1 MNLSSALYRGNV
13 MHRRLR
19 PKRHRLAYK
28 LAMVLLDLDKL
39 GALDRRLRLFSLDR
53 FNLFSFRP
61 CDHGDGSTVPLRRQ
75 IEQQLNAAGIRAEG
89 LKISL
94 LTMPR
99 LLGFAFNPISL
110 YFCADANGELVAVL
124 YEVNNTFGQ
133 RHTYLLE
140 VGTQSGAVIDQDAP
154 KRLHVSP
161 FMAMD
166 QHYAFRLVPPGERL
180 ALGITSRNEAGPL
193 LSAVLDLQREPLSDA
208 ALLRTFTAMP
218 LMTFK
223 VVAAIGW
230 EALKLWLKRVP
241 VHKLPPAPTEP
252 LTVVRARGAEIKP
265 PRV

>member
-19 PKRHRLAYK
+19 PKRHRLAYR
-28 LAMVLLDLDKL
+28 LAMVLLDLGGLD
-39 GALDRRLRLFSLDR
+39 ALDRQLRLFSVGR
-53 FNLFSFRP
+53 FNLFAFDPR
-61 CDHGDGSTVPLRRQ
+61 DHGDSSAVPLHEQ
-75 IEQQLNAAGIRAEG
+75 IEQRLGEAGIAAQG

-99 LLGFAFNPISL
+99 MLGFAFNPISL
-110 YFCADANGELVAVL
+110 YFCADAQGRLVATL

-140 VGTQSGAVIDQDAP
+140 VPEGSGIAVHQNAP

-161 FMAMD
+161 FMAME
-166 QHYAFRLVPPGERL
+166 QSYAFRLLVPDERL
-180 ALGITSRNEAGPL
+180 ALGITSRDAQGPL
-193 LSAVLDLQREPLSDA
+193 LSAVLDLHRQPLSDA
-208 ALLRTFTAMP
+208 ALLRTFAAMP
-218 LMTFK
+218 LMTLK

-241 VHKLPPAPTEP
+241 VHHLPPAPAQP
-252 LTVVRARGAEIKP
+252 LTVVPARP
-265 PRV
+265 D

>member
-1 MNLSSALYRGNV
+1 MTTGSALYHGRV

-19 PKRHRLAYK
+19 PKRHRLAYRM
-28 LAMVLLDLDKL
+28 AMVLLDLDAL
-39 GALDRRLRLFSLDR
+39 PALDRRLRMFSLDR
-53 FNLFSFRP
+53 FNLFSFCAR
-61 CDHGDGSTVPLRRQ
+61 DHGDGSAVPLR
-75 IEQQLNAAGIRAEG
+75 EQVARRLEQAGLRTDG
-89 LKISL
+89 LKVRL

-99 LLGFAFNPISL
+99 LLGFAFNPISI
-110 YFCADANGELVAVL
+110 YYCSAADGRLTAIL

-140 VGTQSGAVIDQDAP
+140 VSEAPGPAIQQSAP

-166 QHYAFRLVPPGERL
+166 QTYAFRLMPPGERL
-180 ALGITSRNEAGPL
+180 AVAITSRDAEGPL
-193 LSAVLDLQREPLSDA
+193 LSAVLDMQRRPLSDA
-208 ALLRTFTAMP
+208 ALLRTFAAMP

-241 VHKLPPAPTEP
+241 VHHLPPPP
-252 LTVVRARGAEIKP
+252 SQPVTVVTTPAIPK
-265 PRV
+265 VQV